1 MGKHE
6 RKNDKR
12 KQIILSI
19 VLSAVMIF
27 SAFGVMIGSFT
38 NNEMNYNG
46 HTFEI
51 KGSKYV
57 TKINGNEMEFDFL
70 PPTTESINLSN
81 DTARKIKE
89 SYVLMI
95 TFDPSQESNLPVMEL
110 VRFDLSQKLGKIMIS
125 GVMSSSEQYQNFSII
140 TCENATQQSLV
151 IILNMSDNT
160 SITDTGNCI
169 YLNARGSEFLR
180 LRDRVLYSYYGV
192 IKNG

>member
-27 SAFGVMIGSFT
+27 SVFGVMIGSFT
-38 NNEMNYNG
+38 NNEMSYYG
-46 HTFEI
+46 HKFEI
-51 KGSKYV
+51 KGNKYV
-57 TKINGNEMEFDFL
+57 TKINGNEIEFDYL
-70 PPTTESINLSN
+70 PQMTESINLSN
-81 DTARKIKE
+81 DTATKIKS

-110 VRFDLSQKLGKIMIS
+110 VRFDLEQKLDKIVLS

-140 TCENATQQSLV
+140 TCENATQQSPV

-160 SITDTGNCI
+160 SITDAGNCI
-169 YLNARGSEFLR
+169 YLNGRGSEFLR

-192 IKNG
+192 I